1 MMAAFGAG
9 TLLAGL
15 LLSGPFPGDPPR
27 EGGAEVGRARGE
39 TVRVAGIVLKWVR
52 GDKEANYRRAER
64 MIRKA
69 AARGAKIVCT
79 TECFLDGYAIADKS
93 IPVDAYRALGEHIPG
108 GAYCR
113 RLMALAD
120 ELDITLIAGML
131 EARGE
136 ARYNTAVLIG
146 PDGTLLGKYHKQILG
161 HEQVRNTPGTESL
174 VFPTPHG
181 RAGLMICADRTE
193 RSIVEAYRIR
203 GAEFLICPSGG
214 MFGPATNDPIVQA
227 RSLENRMF
235 IVFVHPAEFLV
246 TAPDGTIARR
256 VLLGD
261 RLLVKPEEVD
271 TPGDSKAV
279 IEFDLPVPP
288 AASARQESSP

>member
-1 MMAAFGAG
+1 MMAALGAG
-9 TLLAGL
+9 TLLVGL
-15 LLSGPFPGDPPR
+15 LLSGPPPEDTPR
-27 EGGAEVGRARGE
+27 GHSAEVGRPRTE
-39 TVRVAGIVLKWVR
+39 TVKVAGIVLKWVR
-52 GDKEANYRRAER
+52 GDKETNYRRAER
-64 MIRKA
+64 MIRQA

-93 IPVDAYRALGEHIPG
+93 IPLETYRALGEPIPD

-113 RLMALAD
+113 RLRALAD
-120 ELDITLIAGML
+120 ELDIVLIAGML
-131 EARGE
+131 EAQGE

-146 PDGTLLGKYHKQILG
+146 ADGALLGKYHKQKLD

-174 VFPTPHG
+174 VFATPHG

-193 RSIVEAYRIR
+193 RSIVERYRSR

-227 RSLENRMF
+227 RSRENRMF

-246 TAPDGTIARR
+246 TAPDGTIAKR
-256 VLLGD
+256 VLMGD
-261 RLLVKPEEVD
+261 RLLVKPDEVD
-271 TPGDSKAV
+271 TAVDSKAV

-288 AASARQESSP
+288 AASDKPERSP

>member
-1 MMAAFGAG
+1 
-9 TLLAGL
+9 
-15 LLSGPFPGDPPR
+15 
-27 EGGAEVGRARGE
+27 VK
-39 TVRVAGIVLKWVR
+39 VAGIVLKWIR

-64 MIRKA
+64 MIRQA
-69 AARGAKIVCT
+69 AVRGAKIVCT

-93 IPVDAYRALGEHIPG
+93 ISLETYRALGESIPD

-120 ELDITLIAGML
+120 ELDIVLIAGLL
-131 EARGE
+131 EAQGE

-146 PDGTLLGKYHKQILG
+146 PAGTLLGSYHKQKLG
-161 HEQVRNTPGTESL
+161 HELVRNTPGTESL
-174 VFPTPHG
+174 VVPTPHG

-193 RSIVEAYRIR
+193 PSIVARYRTQ

-227 RSLENRMF
+227 RSRENRTF

-256 VLLGD
+256 LLLGD
-261 RLLVKPEEVD
+261 RLLVKPDEVD
-271 TPGDSKAV
+271 APVDSKAV
-279 IEFDLPVPP
+279 VEFDLPV
-288 AASARQESSP
+288 ASSVSGNQELSPSAVP